1 MLKEPRIGFLTTTN
15 PEDRRS
21 WSGIHFA
28 MLQELRN
35 RYKDVVVLGPLDGG
49 KPLQRGRIRNKI
61 SRILTGRGFDYAHS
75 KALAEHYAL
84 QAEAKIA
91 AVRPD
96 ILIAPSASTV
106 VSRLK
111 TDIPFILL
119 SDTVFG
125 NMVNYYPAYSQLT
138 SNSLIQSRETENLAI
153 QKARFAVFPSHW
165 AADAAMEKHGANP
178 TRVKMFPFGA
188 NFLQFPSTEK
198 ALKEKPKDRLRL
210 LFLGVDWERK
220 GGPLVLET
228 FRLLR
233 QQGISCTLTIVGVT
247 PNLAPD
253 PDITIIPFINKND
266 PQGEGKIQ
274 SLLLDHHFLF
284 LPSKAEC
291 YGIVFC
297 EAASCGTPSLTR
309 RTGGIEGAVVHHQN
323 GLVLPENATAEQFAA
338 QLAQIWHHPTQYHM
352 LCKSAYALYEQSHNW
367 KAWGDKMEELIKLSL
382 QR

>member
-1 MLKEPRIGFLTTTN
+1 MLKEPRIGYLTTTN

-35 RYKDVVVLGPLDGG
+35 RYKEVVVLGPLDGG

-61 SRILTGRGFDYAHS
+61 SRMIGGRGFDYSHS
-75 KALAEHYAL
+75 RALAEHYAL
-84 QAEAKIA
+84 QAEAKIDE
-91 AVRPD
+91 VRPD

-106 VSRLK
+106 LSALK
-111 TDIPFILL
+111 TNIPYILL

-125 NMVNYYPAYSQLT
+125 NMVNYYPAYSQL
-138 SNSLIQSRETENLAI
+138 SANSLIQSRETENLAI
-153 QKARFAVFPSHW
+153 QHARFSVFPSHW
-165 AADAAMEKHGANP
+165 ATDGAIEKHGADP
-178 TRVKMFPFGA
+178 SRVKMIPFGA
-188 NFLQFPSTEK
+188 NFLNFPAKEI

-228 FRLLR
+228 FRMLR
-233 QQGISCTLTIVGVT
+233 QQGISCALTIVGVT
-247 PNLAPD
+247 PKIEAD

-266 PQGEGKIQ
+266 PEGEGKIQ
-274 SLLLDHHFLF
+274 SLLLEHHFLF

-309 RTGGIEGAVVHHQN
+309 RTGGIEGAVVHNQN
-323 GLVLPENATAEQFAA
+323 GLVLPEHATAKDFSTQV
-338 QLAQIWHHPTQYHM
+338 AQIWHHPTHYHN
-352 LCKSAYALYEQSHNW
+352 LCKSAYAMYEHSHNW
-367 KAWGDKMEELIKLSL
+367 KAWGNKMEELITLSL
-382 QR
+382 PQ